1 MNGKEASHGND
12 RIIENLNPRIMGWCS
27 YFNKVVAK
35 RTFIQLDRWMWMRQ
49 ARFACRRHPNK
60 YWKCLKRSIGQNQ
73 STK

>member
-1 MNGKEASHGND
+1 MIEWKRSFAWGID

-49 ARFACRRHPNK
+49 ARFACRT
-60 YWKCLKRSIGQNQ
+60 S
-73 STK
+73 